1 MIAVTGAT
9 GHLGR
14 LIVSELLDH
23 DVPAGDVVAVVRTP
37 EKANDL
43 ASQGVD
49 VRQGDYED
57 RDSLVSAFE
66 GVDKLL
72 MVSASE
78 VGKRVE
84 QHRNVIEAARQAGV
98 EHVAYTSILA
108 ADSADT
114 ILGREHKA
122 TEALIRESDLS
133 HTFLRN
139 GWYLENYTGT
149 LEQALEHGVI
159 LGSAGDGR
167 VSAATRADYAAAAA
181 AVVTE
186 EGHAGKTYELGGDE
200 AFTLTELAAEVTRQS
215 GKQVEYR
222 DLPAGEYERTLE
234 GFGLP
239 ESVAEMLADADEGL
253 ERGVL
258 YTDSGD
264 LSRLIGRPTTTLSQ
278 AVTSALRD

>member
-14 LIVSELLDH
+14 LIVSELLDRN
-23 DVPAGDVVAVVRTP
+23 VPAGKIVAVVRSP
-37 EKANDL
+37 EKAGDL
-43 ASQGVD
+43 ASQGVN
-49 VRQGDYED
+49 VRRGEYEEPT
-57 RDSLVSAFE
+57 SLLEALQ
-66 GVDKLL
+66 GVDKLVL
-72 MVSASE
+72 VSASE
-78 VGKRVE
+78 VGKRVD
-84 QHRNVIEAARQAGV
+84 QHRNLIEASRRAGV
-98 EHVAYTSILA
+98 DYLAYTSILA

-122 TEALIRESDLS
+122 SEELIRESGLQ

-149 LEQALEHGVI
+149 LGQALEHGAI

-167 VSAATRADYAAAAA
+167 VSAASRADYAAAAA
-181 AVVTE
+181 TVVTE
-186 EGHAGKTYELGGDE
+186 EGHAGQTYELGGDE
-200 AFTLTELAAEVTRQS
+200 GFTLAELAGEVTRQS
-215 GKQVEYR
+215 GRPVEYR
-222 DLPAGEYERTLE
+222 NMPPEEYERTLE

-264 LSRLIGRPTTTLSQ
+264 LRRLIGLPTTTLTQ
-278 AVTSALRD
+278 AVAAALRD